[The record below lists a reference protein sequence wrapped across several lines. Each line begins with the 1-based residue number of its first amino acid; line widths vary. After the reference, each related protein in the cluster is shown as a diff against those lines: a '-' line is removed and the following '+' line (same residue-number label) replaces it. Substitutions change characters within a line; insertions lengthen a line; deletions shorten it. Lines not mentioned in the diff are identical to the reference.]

1 MGGLFHTMAPSFLDL
16 PVTSALV
23 FYSRPVSCIPG
34 HSGPLTLLEVAVPF
48 ESKHQC
54 RRHLLAFLL
63 TRSATSSAEIL
74 FRPPALQHSHHHSPV
89 FTPLLAQH
97 HCPVSAPWTPPLP
110 PLRSFVKPAPGQP
123 SHTPLCLNPSN
134 CEGRPQTWLT
144 RWTLNSYLQTTVAAQ
159 HCPAGPAWD
168 VSLEDSLVCQFPLP
182 FWLLTA
188 ALTS

>member
-1 MGGLFHTMAPSFLDL
+1 MNRN
-16 PVTSALV
+16 TSA
-23 FYSRPVSCIPG
+23 G
-34 HSGPLTLLEVAVPF
+34 
-48 ESKHQC
+48 
-54 RRHLLAFLL
+54 
-63 TRSATSSAEIL
+63 ATSWLSCLPAQLLPLQKFFFVLRPCNIL
-74 FRPPALQHSHHHSPV
+74 TIILLS
-89 FTPLLAQH
+89 PLLAQH

-134 CEGRPQTWLT
+134 CEGRPPTWLT